1 MRGLLHAFSY
11 ALRGL
16 RYLLRTG
23 RNFRLQLC
31 AALYVLWT
39 GWMARLSPAEWA
51 VELLCCAAVLSAE
64 GLNTALEL
72 LADRVTR
79 ERDALIG
86 QAKDCAAGAVL
97 LLSLGAAAVWLVITL
112 GGGHHRA
119 MLGWLLG
126 APWRAALFALSV
138 PAALFWALRAD
149 TNEKR

>member
-1 MRGLLHAFSY
+1 MRGLLRAFSY

-51 VELLCCAAVLSAE
+51 VELL
-64 GLNTALEL
+64 
-72 LADRVTR
+72 ADRVTR
-79 ERDALIG
+79 ERDSLIG

-97 LLSLGAAAVWLVITL
+97 LLSLGAAAITARCSA
-112 GGGHHRA
+112 GS
-119 MLGWLLG
+119 W
-126 APWRAALFALSV
+126 ALFALSV